1 MGSVIRVVIE
11 ETNRKPKQELI
22 AIVEIPII
30 ADFHFLD
37 LDIKV
42 SLFLCLSAAD
52 RHGGLEGNTNLKN

>member
-1 MGSVIRVVIE
+1 LGRVIRLVIE

-30 ADFHFLD
+30 ADFHLLD

-42 SLFLCLSAAD
+42 SLFFLFD
-52 RHGGLEGNTNLKN
+52 Y

>member
-1 MGSVIRVVIE
+1 LGSVIRVVIE

-30 ADFHFLD
+30 ADFHLLD

-42 SLFLCLSAAD
+42 SLFFLFD
-52 RHGGLEGNTNLKN
+52 Y

>member
-1 MGSVIRVVIE
+1 LGRVIRLVIE

-30 ADFHFLD
+30 ADFHLLD

-42 SLFLCLSAAD
+42 SLFYFWEQLLHMED
-52 RHGGLEGNTNLKN
+52 